1 MKSRA
6 NKVLGHVR
14 LDKKFYF
21 MIYKNANVS
30 ISLHTLHFKKGNR

>member
-14 LDKKFYF
+14 LDTTFYF
-21 MIYKNANVS
+21 MIYKNPNVS
-30 ISLHTLHFKKGNR
+30 ISLHKLHFKKRNR